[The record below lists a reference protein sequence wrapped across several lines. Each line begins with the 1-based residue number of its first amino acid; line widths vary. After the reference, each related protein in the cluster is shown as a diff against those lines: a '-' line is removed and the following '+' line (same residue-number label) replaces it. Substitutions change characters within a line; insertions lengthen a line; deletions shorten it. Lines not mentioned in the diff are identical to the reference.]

1 MKALKKPFLFV
12 ALVLLLVGLASE
24 AGGQEEPAFSVEP
37 LLKNEETG
45 LHQKGA
51 QLLGVLFLMGVL
63 GYGAVQWHRRR
74 GKLQGTNIRVVA
86 VKPLGQREKVAILDI
101 LGERMVLG
109 ITAHRISLLSQGP
122 SSFSR
127 MMREED
133 EKA

>member
-1 MKALKKPFLFV
+1 MKALKKSFLSV
-12 ALVLLLVGLASE
+12 ALALLLVALASE
-24 AGGQEEPAFSVEP
+24 ARGQEEPDFSAAP
-37 LLKNEETG
+37 LLEHEETG

-51 QLLGVLFLMGVL
+51 QLLGLLFLMGLL

-74 GKLQGTNIRVVA
+74 GSPQGTSIRVVA
-86 VKPLGQREKVAILDI
+86 VKPLGQKEKVAILDI

-122 SSFSR
+122 ASFSR